1 MHNTRRIIMIVP
13 DLYEAPLRGVHA
25 HFFLRPHELG
35 KNAVVPLATLP
46 ENLVPFTMGGDIWRQ
61 FSYLGLHL
69 EHLESW
75 LQLSKA
81 PLF

>member
-1 MHNTRRIIMIVP
+1 MKRRYAAYMHTFSY
-13 DLYEAPLRGVHA
+13 DLTNSE
-25 HFFLRPHELG
+25 